1 MTESIML
8 DSLKFI
14 FIVAVALLLQVTV
27 LPSYLADPFKPNLL
41 IIIVVYMGLK
51 GGPMGGWLAFLL
63 GILNDSFSGIYQGL
77 NGFSYLCI
85 YLFLNITSDRLY
97 TDSRYLMVLVV
108 FLATVVNGLLHL
120 LLLFLFPNTNGIY
133 LSILSGIIPQG
144 LVNALAASLIF
155 CIPRLNLLEE
165 SN

>member
-1 MTESIML
+1 ML

-14 FIVAVALLLQVTV
+14 LIVVVALLLQVTV

-41 IIIVVYMGLK
+41 IIIVVYLGLR
-51 GGPMGGWLAFLL
+51 GGTLGGVLAFLL
-63 GILNDSFSGIYQGL
+63 GILHDSFSGVYLGL

-85 YLFLNITSDRLY
+85 YLFLNITADRLY

-120 LLLFLFPNTNGIY
+120 LLLSLFPNTNGIY
-133 LSILSGIIPQG
+133 LSILSGLIPQG

-155 CIPRLNLLEE
+155 VIPGVTLPEE
-165 SN
+165 SK